1 MVAVAA
7 PPAGPRS
14 ATTAT
19 DLARMESGPAEQPS
33 YVVSRERLLLSL
45 APPFVLLLAASL
57 ASWPWR
63 SLGLPGEIGTLT
75 PPGAVLLALT
85 VVASVFALNKKLP
98 LGMITWVPAGQGAI
112 VLLTTGFAASI
123 EDVFAGIAVII
134 AYVLIYFIVLG
145 VAIVISSASTSI
157 GMAFV
162 CFFVFTQSAR
172 FPVFEVDAS
181 VDLAWPGALTLL
193 AFARAAAEIALMVW
207 LARRLVE
214 GTDESARNV
223 VLAIVALTFAHGL
236 FAAWEDSL
244 LRGELSIADA
254 TGQMFRWFVL
264 VAIQLA
270 MAFGLMRLR
279 YSWSFDQWQQEPSIP
294 EVELPEASAEFPE
307 PPVAPRRGGR
317 PTPRTR
323 RRR

>member
-1 MVAVAA
+1 VAVAV
-7 PPAGPRS
+7 PAGLRS

-19 DLARMESGPAEQPS
+19 DRARMESGPAEQRS

-45 APPFVLLLAASL
+45 ALPFVLLLAASL

-63 SLGLPGEIGTLT
+63 SFGLPGGVGTLT

-123 EDVFAGIAVII
+123 DDVFAGIAVII

-145 VAIVISSASTSI
+145 IAIVISSAGTSI
-157 GMAFV
+157 GITFV

-181 VDLAWPGALTLL
+181 ADFAWPGALTLL
-193 AFARAAAEIALMVW
+193 AVARATAEIALMVW

-223 VLAIVALTFAHGL
+223 ALAIVVLTFAHGL
-236 FAAWEDSL
+236 FAAWEDPL
-244 LRGELSIADA
+244 LRGELSIAEA
-254 TGQMFRWFVL
+254 TRQMFRWFVL

-279 YSWSFDQWQQEPSIP
+279 YSWSFDQWQQGPPIP
-294 EVELPEASAEFPE
+294 EVEMPETAAEPIE
-307 PPVAPRRGGR
+307 PRAAPHRGGR
-317 PTPRTR
+317 PTPRAHR
-323 RRR
+323 RR